1 MELFRAAEEFEADE
15 SDQDEFHCTGH
26 CITGPPLA
34 IGRMWHRELQPQAL
48 VVFTDLEG
56 CFPNAAPSHPV
67 LWAATKDHSAPFGEV
82 ISMATA

>member
-1 MELFRAAEEFEADE
+1 
-15 SDQDEFHCTGH
+15 
-26 CITGPPLA
+26 
-34 IGRMWHRELQPQAL
+34 MWHRELQPQAL